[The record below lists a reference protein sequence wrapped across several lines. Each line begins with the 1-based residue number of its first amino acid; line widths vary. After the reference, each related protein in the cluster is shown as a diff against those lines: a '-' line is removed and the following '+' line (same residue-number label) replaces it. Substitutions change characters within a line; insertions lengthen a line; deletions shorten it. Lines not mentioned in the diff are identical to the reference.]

1 MLCWEKSDAD
11 TTAWSPDMEGHAN
24 KRVESNCELASPKIK
39 QLYKV
44 STPCSDDH
52 QFKNEGL
59 ETVVV
64 DLSNNF
70 PQTVLNCLYLAR
82 IGRTS

>member
-1 MLCWEKSDAD
+1 MLCWEKSHPD
-11 TTAWSPDMEGHAN
+11 TIAWSPGMEGHAN
-24 KRVESNCELASPKIK
+24 KRVERNCELANPKIK

-64 DLSNNF
+64 DLSNNC
-70 PQTVLNCLYLAR
+70 PQIVFELLLFGTHRQV
-82 IGRTS
+82 